1 VVEYA
6 QVAIRQDSGAKIVLT
21 ATGGEVT
28 ILISDGRGNAAMLE
42 LERADFNRAVELLAA
57 F

>member
-1 VVEYA
+1 MIEYL
-6 QVAIRQDSGAKIVLT
+6 QMAICRDSGAKIVLT

-28 ILISDGRGNAAMLE
+28 ILISDGKGNAAMLE